1 MRMLI
6 LLACQMRGYSKEC
19 KREKNRSQSMHRSFE
34 HCFVS
39 KDSPALGDGD
49 NEDDDE
55 TEEVGS
61 R

>member
-1 MRMLI
+1 MF
-6 LLACQMRGYSKEC
+6 GYSKEC
-19 KREKNRSQSMHRSFE
+19 KRENNRSQLIPRSFE

-39 KDSPALGDGD
+39 KDSPALSDGD
-49 NEDDDE
+49 NDDDDE